1 MFDVHLFPRSM
12 FIFSFIT
19 LTFTGPVVMILIMK
33 PGNIIEYI
41 DRQKI
46 ICAVV
51 MEVKNKK
58 LRLLTENDREVKLSL
73 GRVSHKSSTCMDLS
87 LSRYELVLTLKAAAN
102 KRKDLAGSVNI
113 RELWDT
119 LHTEQEW
126 IDLATMTGLCF
137 PANPDGDHEAAVVR
151 AIFNDR
157 LYFKFDL
164 DRFLPNSEKQVEQ
177 IAAHRSE
184 EARRNRIIEEGGAW
198 LKTVN
203 GDKGSFSPDSLCLEY
218 VKILKSFYLFK
229 KESTHYA
236 LGKAMLE
243 NAGIRDSEAV
253 FQLLVKLGIWDKN
266 ENIDLHR
273 YKIPITFPAKVTKSA
288 AELASGIGRVVE
300 WSSSRVGAA
309 FSRENRGQ
317 RSEVISTYRG
327 REDLTML
334 PVITI
339 DGLSTTDFDD
349 ALSIEDKGDHYRLGI
364 HISDV
369 GHFIKKEDIIDQE
382 ALARGSSIYMMDQKI
397 SMIPS
402 GLAEDLCS
410 LKAGELR
417 PAISVIVKLSR
428 FFELIDFEII
438 PSLIRV
444 KRQLTYYDVN
454 LIAED
459 DREIGI
465 FYDIAKNF
473 RELRLSRGAVQ
484 ITLPEI
490 NIRINEA
497 GELTISR
504 IERESPGRML
514 VEEIMIMANWLMA
527 RFLAKQDAPAIFRSQ
542 PEPRGR
548 LYKGNKGSLFQNWMQ
563 RKLLSRYVL
572 SMEPEHHSG
581 LGLEA
586 YVTATSPIRKYYDF
600 ATQRQVRAILG
611 LEEPYSIEE
620 IQRIIQLL
628 EQPMSCVLKIQN
640 SRHRYWLLKY
650 LETRIGQKEEAVV
663 LFKRK
668 NSYQALMKEYMIEC
682 ELPVSSGID
691 LKPEDLIQVR
701 IQHVNARKDIISVFM
716 G

>member
-1 MFDVHLFPRSM
+1 
-12 FIFSFIT
+12 
-19 LTFTGPVVMILIMK
+19 
-33 PGNIIEYI
+33 
-41 DRQKI
+41 
-46 ICAVV
+46 

-87 LSRYELVLTLKAAAN
+87 LSRYKLVESLKKTAN
-102 KRKDLAGSVNI
+102 IRKDLAGSVNI
-113 RELWDT
+113 RELWDI
-119 LHTEQEW
+119 LHAEQEW

-164 DRFLPNSEKQVEQ
+164 DRFFPNSEKRVEQ
-177 IAAHRSE
+177 IAAHRRE

-203 GDKGSFSPDSLCLEY
+203 GDKGSFSPDSLSLEY
-218 VKILKSFYLFK
+218 VKILKSFYLFE

-243 NAGIRDSEAV
+243 KAGIRDSEAI

-266 ENIDLHR
+266 ENIELHR
-273 YKIPITFPAKVTKSA
+273 YKIPITFPAEVTKSA
-288 AELASGIGRVVE
+288 AELAGST
-300 WSSSRVGAA
+300 SD
-309 FSRENRGQ
+309 
-317 RSEVISTYRG
+317 ISTYRG

-339 DGLSTTDFDD
+339 DGQSTTDFDD
-349 ALSIEDKGDHYRLGI
+349 ALSIEEMDDHYRLGI

-369 GHFIKKEDIIDQE
+369 GHYIKKEDIIDQE
-382 ALARGSSIYMMDQKI
+382 ALARGSSIYMLDRKI
-397 SMIPS
+397 PMIPAC
-402 GLAEDLCS
+402 LAEDLCS

-438 PSLIRV
+438 PSLVRV
-444 KRQLTYYDVN
+444 KQQLTYYDVN

-465 FYDIAKNF
+465 LYDIAKKF
-473 RELRLSRGAVQ
+473 REFRLGRGAVQ

-504 IERESPGRML
+504 IQRESPGRML

-548 LYKGNKGSLFQNWMQ
+548 LYKGNEGSLFQNWMQ

-572 SMEPEHHSG
+572 GMEPEHHSG

-668 NSYQALMKEYMIEC
+668 NSYQILMKEYMIEC

-691 LKPEDLIQVR
+691 LKPGDLIQIR
-701 IQHVNARKDIISVFM
+701 LQHVNARKDVLSVYM

>member
-1 MFDVHLFPRSM
+1 
-12 FIFSFIT
+12 
-19 LTFTGPVVMILIMK
+19 MK

-46 ICAVV
+46 ICAAV

-87 LSRYELVLTLKAAAN
+87 LSRYELVVTLKAAAN

-164 DRFLPNSEKQVEQ
+164 DRFFPNSEKRVEQ
-177 IAAHRSE
+177 IAAHRRE

-203 GDKGSFSPDSLCLEY
+203 GDKGSFSPDSLSLEY
-218 VKILKSFYLFK
+218 VKILKSFYLFE

-243 NAGIRDSEAV
+243 KAGIRDSEAI

-266 ENIDLHR
+266 ENIELHR
-273 YKIPITFPAKVTKSA
+273 YKIPITFPAEVTKSA
-288 AELASGIGRVVE
+288 AELAGST
-300 WSSSRVGAA
+300 SD
-309 FSRENRGQ
+309 
-317 RSEVISTYRG
+317 ISTYRG

-339 DGLSTTDFDD
+339 DGQSTTDFDD
-349 ALSIEDKGDHYRLGI
+349 ALSIEEMDDHYRLGI

-369 GHFIKKEDIIDQE
+369 GHYIKKEDIIDQE
-382 ALARGSSIYMMDQKI
+382 ALVRGSSIYMLDRKI
-397 SMIPS
+397 PMIPAC
-402 GLAEDLCS
+402 LAEDLCS

-428 FFELIDFEII
+428 FFQIIDFEII
-438 PSLIRV
+438 PSLVRV
-444 KRQLTYYDVN
+444 KQQLTYYDVN

-465 FYDIAKNF
+465 LYDIAKKF
-473 RELRLSRGAVQ
+473 REFRLGRGAVQ

-490 NIRINEA
+490 NIRINET
-497 GELTISR
+497 GELTINR
-504 IERESPGRML
+504 MQRESPGRML

-548 LYKGNKGSLFQNWMQ
+548 LYKGNEGSLFQNWMQ

-572 SMEPEHHSG
+572 GMEPEHHSG

-600 ATQRQVRAILG
+600 ATQRQIRAVLG

-668 NSYQALMKEYMIEC
+668 NSYRILIKEYMIEC
-682 ELPVSSGID
+682 ELSASSGID
-691 LKPEDLIQVR
+691 LKPEDLIQIR
-701 IQHVNARKDIISVFM
+701 LQHVNARKDVLSMYM

>member
-1 MFDVHLFPRSM
+1 MKELDL
-12 FIFSFIT
+12 
-19 LTFTGPVVMILIMK
+19 VVMILIMK

-41 DRQKI
+41 DRRKI

-73 GRVSHKSSTCMDLS
+73 GRVSHKSSTCMNLS
-87 LSRYELVLTLKAAAN
+87 LSRYELVVTLKAAAN
-102 KRKDLAGSVNI
+102 KRKNLAGSVNI

-126 IDLATMTGLCF
+126 IDLATMTELCF

-164 DRFLPNSEKQVEQ
+164 DRFFPNSEKRVEQ
-177 IAAHRSE
+177 IAVHRRE

-229 KESTHYA
+229 KESAHYA

-243 NAGIRDSEAV
+243 KAGIRDSEAV

-288 AELASGIGRVVE
+288 AELAGST
-300 WSSSRVGAA
+300 SD
-309 FSRENRGQ
+309 
-317 RSEVISTYRG
+317 ISTYRG

-339 DGLSTTDFDD
+339 DGQSTTDFDD

-369 GHFIKKEDIIDQE
+369 GHFIKKKDIIDQE
-382 ALARGSSIYMMDQKI
+382 ALVRGSSIYMLDRKI
-397 SMIPS
+397 PMIPAC
-402 GLAEDLCS
+402 LAEDLCS

-417 PAISVIVKLSR
+417 PAISVMVKLSR
-428 FFELIDFEII
+428 FFEIIDFEII
-438 PSLIRV
+438 PSLVRV
-444 KRQLTYYDVN
+444 KQQLTYYDVN

-465 FYDIAKNF
+465 LYDIAKKF
-473 RELRLSRGAVQ
+473 REFRLGRGAVQ

-490 NIRINEA
+490 NIRINKA

-650 LETRIGQKEEAVV
+650 LETRINQKEEAVV

-691 LKPEDLIQVR
+691 LKPKDLIQIR
-701 IQHVNARKDIISVFM
+701 LQHVNARKDVLSVYM

>member
-1 MFDVHLFPRSM
+1 
-12 FIFSFIT
+12 
-19 LTFTGPVVMILIMK
+19 
-33 PGNIIEYI
+33 
-41 DRQKI
+41 
-46 ICAVV
+46 

-73 GRVSHKSSTCMDLS
+73 NRVSHKSDTCLDLS
-87 LSRYELVLTLKAAAN
+87 LSRYELIVSLKAAAN
-102 KRKDLAGSVNI
+102 KRKDLVGSVNI
-113 RELWDT
+113 RELWDI

-126 IDLATMTGLCF
+126 VDLATMTELCF
-137 PANPDGDHEAAVVR
+137 PTNSDADHEAAVVR

-157 LYFKFDL
+157 LYFKFNH
-164 DRFLPNSEKQVEQ
+164 DRFSPNSEKRVEQ
-177 IAAHRSE
+177 IAAHRRE

-198 LKTVN
+198 LKIIN
-203 GDKGSFSPDSLCLEY
+203 GDTASFSPDSLSGDKLEY
-218 VKILKSFYLFK
+218 VKILKSFYLFE

-243 NAGIRDSEAV
+243 KAGIRAGEAV
-253 FQLLVKLGIWDKN
+253 FQLLVKLGVWDKD
-266 ENIDLHR
+266 ENIELHR
-273 YKIPITFPAKVTKSA
+273 YKIPTTFPAEVTKG
-288 AELASGIGRVVE
+288 AEEIGGR
-300 WSSSRVGAA
+300 
-309 FSRENRGQ
+309 
-317 RSEVISTYRG
+317 RSEVISTYSG

-339 DGLSTTDFDD
+339 DGQSTTDFDD
-349 ALSIEDKGDHYRLGI
+349 ALSIEEMGDYYRLGI
-364 HISDV
+364 HVSDV
-369 GHFIKKEDIIDQE
+369 GHYIKKRDIIDQE
-382 ALARGSSIYMMDQKI
+382 ALVRGSSIYTLDRKI
-397 SMIPS
+397 PMIPACF
-402 GLAEDLCS
+402 AEDLGS

-417 PAISVIVKLSR
+417 PAISVMVKVSR
-428 FFELIDFEII
+428 FFEIIGFEII
-438 PSLIRV
+438 PSIVRV
-444 KRQLTYYDVN
+444 KQQLTYYDVN
-454 LIAED
+454 MIAKD

-465 FYDIAKNF
+465 LYDIAKKF
-473 RELRLSRGAVQ
+473 REFRLGRGAVQ

-490 NIRINEA
+490 NIRTNES

-504 IERESPGRML
+504 IQRESPGRML
-514 VEEIMIMANWLMA
+514 VAEIMIMANWLMA
-527 RFLAKQDAPAIFRSQ
+527 RFLAKHDAPAIFRSQ

-548 LYKGNKGSLFQNWMQ
+548 LYKSNEGTLFQNWMQ

-581 LGLEA
+581 LGLDA
-586 YVTATSPIRKYYDF
+586 YVTGTSPIRKYYDF
-600 ATQRQVRAILG
+600 ATQRQIRAILG
-611 LEEPYSIEE
+611 LEDPYSIED

-628 EQPMSCVLKIQN
+628 EQPMNCVLKIQN

-650 LETRIGQKEEAVV
+650 LETRINQKEEAVV

-701 IQHVNARKDIISVFM
+701 LQHVNARKDVLSVYM

>member
-1 MFDVHLFPRSM
+1 
-12 FIFSFIT
+12 
-19 LTFTGPVVMILIMK
+19 MK

-46 ICAVV
+46 ICAAV

-87 LSRYELVLTLKAAAN
+87 LSRYELVVTLKAAAN

-203 GDKGSFSPDSLCLEY
+203 GDKGSFSPDSLSLEY
-218 VKILKSFYLFK
+218 VKILKSFYLFE

-243 NAGIRDSEAV
+243 KAGIRDSEAV

-266 ENIDLHR
+266 ENIELHR
-273 YKIPITFPAKVTKSA
+273 YKIPITFPAEVTKSA
-288 AELASGIGRVVE
+288 AELAGST
-300 WSSSRVGAA
+300 SD
-309 FSRENRGQ
+309 
-317 RSEVISTYRG
+317 ISTYRG

-339 DGLSTTDFDD
+339 DGQSTTDFDD
-349 ALSIEDKGDHYRLGI
+349 ALSIEEMDDHYRLGI

-369 GHFIKKEDIIDQE
+369 GHYIKKEDIIDQE
-382 ALARGSSIYMMDQKI
+382 ALVRGSSIYMLDRKI
-397 SMIPS
+397 PMIPAC
-402 GLAEDLCS
+402 LAEDLCS

-428 FFELIDFEII
+428 FFQIIDFEII
-438 PSLIRV
+438 PSLVRV
-444 KRQLTYYDVN
+444 KQQLTYYDVN

-465 FYDIAKNF
+465 LYDIAKKF
-473 RELRLSRGAVQ
+473 REFRLGRGAVQ

-490 NIRINEA
+490 NIRINET
-497 GELTISR
+497 GELTINR
-504 IERESPGRML
+504 MQRESPGRML

-668 NSYQALMKEYMIEC
+668 NSYRILIKEYMIEC
-682 ELPVSSGID
+682 ELSASSGID
-691 LKPEDLIQVR
+691 LKPEDLIQIR
-701 IQHVNARKDIISVFM
+701 LQHVNARKDVLSMYM

>member
-1 MFDVHLFPRSM
+1 
-12 FIFSFIT
+12 
-19 LTFTGPVVMILIMK
+19 MK

-46 ICAVV
+46 ICAAV

-87 LSRYELVLTLKAAAN
+87 LSRYELVVTLKAAAN

-203 GDKGSFSPDSLCLEY
+203 GDKGSFSPDSLSLEY
-218 VKILKSFYLFK
+218 VKILKSFYLFE

-243 NAGIRDSEAV
+243 KAGIRDSEAV

-266 ENIDLHR
+266 ENIELHR
-273 YKIPITFPAKVTKSA
+273 YKIPITFPAEVTKSA
-288 AELASGIGRVVE
+288 AELAGST
-300 WSSSRVGAA
+300 SD
-309 FSRENRGQ
+309 
-317 RSEVISTYRG
+317 ISTYRG

-339 DGLSTTDFDD
+339 DGQSTTDFDD
-349 ALSIEDKGDHYRLGI
+349 ALSIEEMDDHYRLGI

-369 GHFIKKEDIIDQE
+369 GHYIKKEDIIDQE
-382 ALARGSSIYMMDQKI
+382 ALVRGSSIYMLDRKI
-397 SMIPS
+397 PMIPAC
-402 GLAEDLCS
+402 LAEDLCS

-428 FFELIDFEII
+428 FFQIIDFEII
-438 PSLIRV
+438 PSLVRV
-444 KRQLTYYDVN
+444 KQQLTYYDVN

-465 FYDIAKNF
+465 LYDIAKKF
-473 RELRLSRGAVQ
+473 REFRLGRGAVQ

-490 NIRINEA
+490 NIRINET
-497 GELTISR
+497 GELTINR
-504 IERESPGRML
+504 MQRESPGRML

-628 EQPMSCVLKIQN
+628 ERSVSCVLKIQN

-668 NSYQALMKEYMIEC
+668 NSYRILIKEYMIEC
-682 ELPVSSGID
+682 ELSASSGID
-691 LKPEDLIQVR
+691 LKPEDLIQIR
-701 IQHVNARKDIISVFM
+701 LQHVNARKDVLSMYM

>member
-1 MFDVHLFPRSM
+1 
-12 FIFSFIT
+12 
-19 LTFTGPVVMILIMK
+19 
-33 PGNIIEYI
+33 
-41 DRQKI
+41 
-46 ICAVV
+46 

-87 LSRYELVLTLKAAAN
+87 LSRYELVVTLKAAAN

-164 DRFLPNSEKQVEQ
+164 DRFFPNSEKRVEQ
-177 IAAHRSE
+177 IAAHRRE

-203 GDKGSFSPDSLCLEY
+203 GDKGSFSPDSLSLEY
-218 VKILKSFYLFK
+218 VKILKSFYLFE

-243 NAGIRDSEAV
+243 KAGIRDSEAI

-266 ENIDLHR
+266 ENIELHR
-273 YKIPITFPAKVTKSA
+273 YKIPITFPAEVTKSA
-288 AELASGIGRVVE
+288 AELAGST
-300 WSSSRVGAA
+300 SD
-309 FSRENRGQ
+309 
-317 RSEVISTYRG
+317 ISTYRG

-339 DGLSTTDFDD
+339 DGQSTTDFDD
-349 ALSIEDKGDHYRLGI
+349 ALSIEEMDDHYRLGI

-369 GHFIKKEDIIDQE
+369 GHYIKKEDIIDQE
-382 ALARGSSIYMMDQKI
+382 ALVRGSSIYMLDRKI
-397 SMIPS
+397 PMIPAC
-402 GLAEDLCS
+402 LAEDLCS

-428 FFELIDFEII
+428 FFQIIDFEII
-438 PSLIRV
+438 PSLVRV
-444 KRQLTYYDVN
+444 KQQLTYYDVN

-465 FYDIAKNF
+465 LYDIAKKF
-473 RELRLSRGAVQ
+473 REFRLGRGAVQ

-490 NIRINEA
+490 NIRINET
-497 GELTISR
+497 GELTINR
-504 IERESPGRML
+504 MQRESPGRML

-548 LYKGNKGSLFQNWMQ
+548 LYKGNEGSLFQNWMQ

-572 SMEPEHHSG
+572 GMEPEHHSG

-600 ATQRQVRAILG
+600 ATQRQIRAVLG

-628 EQPMSCVLKIQN
+628 ERSVSCVLKIQN

-668 NSYQALMKEYMIEC
+668 NSYRILIKEYMIEC
-682 ELPVSSGID
+682 ELSASSGID
-691 LKPEDLIQVR
+691 LKPEDLIQIR
-701 IQHVNARKDIISVFM
+701 LQHVNARKDVLSMYM

>member
-1 MFDVHLFPRSM
+1 
-12 FIFSFIT
+12 
-19 LTFTGPVVMILIMK
+19 MK

-46 ICAVV
+46 ICAAV

-87 LSRYELVLTLKAAAN
+87 LSRYELVVTLKAAAN

-113 RELWDT
+113 RELWDI

-126 IDLATMTGLCF
+126 IDLATMTELCF

-164 DRFLPNSEKQVEQ
+164 DRFFPNSEKRVEQ
-177 IAAHRSE
+177 IAAHRRE

-203 GDKGSFSPDSLCLEY
+203 GDKGSFSPDSLSLEY
-218 VKILKSFYLFK
+218 VKILKSFYLFE

-243 NAGIRDSEAV
+243 KAGIRDSEAV

-266 ENIDLHR
+266 ENIELHR
-273 YKIPITFPAKVTKSA
+273 YKIPITFPAEVTKSA
-288 AELASGIGRVVE
+288 AELAGST
-300 WSSSRVGAA
+300 SD
-309 FSRENRGQ
+309 
-317 RSEVISTYRG
+317 ISTYRG

-339 DGLSTTDFDD
+339 DGQSTTDFDD
-349 ALSIEDKGDHYRLGI
+349 ALSIEEMDDHYRLGI

-369 GHFIKKEDIIDQE
+369 GHYIKKEDIIDQE
-382 ALARGSSIYMMDQKI
+382 ALVRGSSIYMLDRKI
-397 SMIPS
+397 PMIPAC
-402 GLAEDLCS
+402 LAEDLCS

-428 FFELIDFEII
+428 FFQIIDFEII
-438 PSLIRV
+438 PSLVRV
-444 KRQLTYYDVN
+444 KQQLTYYDVN

-465 FYDIAKNF
+465 LYDIAKKF
-473 RELRLSRGAVQ
+473 REFRLGRGAVQ

-490 NIRINEA
+490 NIRINET
-497 GELTISR
+497 GELTINR
-504 IERESPGRML
+504 MQRESPGRML

-548 LYKGNKGSLFQNWMQ
+548 LYKGNEGSLFQNWMQ

-572 SMEPEHHSG
+572 GMEPEHHSG

-600 ATQRQVRAILG
+600 ATQRQIRAVLG

-628 EQPMSCVLKIQN
+628 ERSVSCVLKIQN

-668 NSYQALMKEYMIEC
+668 NSYRILIKEYMIEC
-682 ELPVSSGID
+682 ELSASSGID
-691 LKPEDLIQVR
+691 LKPEDLIQIR
-701 IQHVNARKDIISVFM
+701 LQHVNARKDVLSMYM

>member
-1 MFDVHLFPRSM
+1 M
-12 FIFSFIT
+12 IF
-19 LTFTGPVVMILIMK
+19 VMK

-51 MEVKNKK
+51 MEVKNTK
-58 LRLLTENDREVKLSL
+58 LRLLTENDREVKLS
-73 GRVSHKSSTCMDLS
+73 RSRISHKSSTCMDLS
-87 LSRYELVLTLKAAAN
+87 WSRYKLVESLKKTAN
-102 KRKDLAGSVNI
+102 MRKDLACSVNTK
-113 RELWDT
+113 ELWDI
-119 LHTEQEW
+119 LHAEQEW

-157 LYFKFDL
+157 LYFKFDF
-164 DRFLPNSEKQVEQ
+164 DRFLPNSEKRVEQ
-177 IAAHRSE
+177 IAAHRKE
-184 EARRNRIIEEGGAW
+184 EARRNRIIEKGGAW

-203 GDKGSFSPDSLCLEY
+203 GDKGSFSPDSLSGDKLEY
-218 VKILKSFYLFK
+218 VKILKSFYLFE

-243 NAGIRDSEAV
+243 KAGIRDTEAV
-253 FQLLVKLGIWDKN
+253 FQLFVKLGIWDKD
-266 ENIDLHR
+266 ENIELHR

-288 AELASGIGRVVE
+288 AEVRGR
-300 WSSSRVGAA
+300 
-309 FSRENRGQ
+309 
-317 RSEVISTYRG
+317 RSEVISTYSD

-349 ALSIEDKGDHYRLGI
+349 ALSIEEMDDHYRLGI

-369 GHFIKKEDIIDQE
+369 GHFIKKGDIIDQE
-382 ALARGSSIYMMDQKI
+382 ALVRGSSIYMMDQKI

-417 PAISVIVKLSR
+417 PAISIMVKISQFYEIV
-428 FFELIDFEII
+428 DYEIV
-438 PSLIRV
+438 PSIIRV

-454 LIAED
+454 TIAD
-459 DREIGI
+459 GDKEIVI
-465 FYDIAKNF
+465 LYDIAKNF

-490 NIRINEA
+490 NICINGE
-497 GELTISR
+497 GELTVTR
-504 IERESPGRML
+504 INRESAGRML
-514 VEEIMIMANWLMA
+514 VAEIMIMANWLMA

-548 LYKGNKGSLFQNWMQ
+548 LYKGNEGSLFQNWMQ

-572 SMEPEHHSG
+572 GMEPEHHSG

-600 ATQRQVRAILG
+600 VTQRQVRAILG

-650 LETRIGQKEEAVV
+650 LETRIGKKEEAVV

-668 NSYQALMKEYMIEC
+668 NRYQILIKEYMIEC

-691 LKPEDLIQVR
+691 LKPEDLIQIR
-701 IQHVNARKDIISVFM
+701 LQHVNARKDVLSVYM

>member
-1 MFDVHLFPRSM
+1 
-12 FIFSFIT
+12 
-19 LTFTGPVVMILIMK
+19 MK

-51 MEVKNKK
+51 MEVKDKK
-58 LRLLTENDREVKLSL
+58 LRLITENNREVKLS
-73 GRVSHKSSTCMDLS
+73 RSRISHKSSTYMDLS
-87 LSRYELVLTLKAAAN
+87 LSRYKLVESLKKTAN
-102 KRKDLAGSVNI
+102 IRKDLAGSVNI
-113 RELWDT
+113 RELWDI
-119 LHTEQEW
+119 LHAEQEW
-126 IDLATMTGLCF
+126 IDLAAITGLCF
-137 PANPDGDHEAAVVR
+137 PDNPDGDHEAAVVR
-151 AIFNDR
+151 VIFNDR
-157 LYFKFDL
+157 LYFKFDN
-164 DRFLPNSEKQVEQ
+164 DRFFPNSEKRVEQ
-177 IAAHRSE
+177 IAAYRRE

-198 LKTVN
+198 LKMIN
-203 GDKGSFSPDSLCLEY
+203 GDTGSFSPDFLSGDKLEY
-218 VKILKSFYLFK
+218 VKILKSFYLFE

-243 NAGIRDSEAV
+243 KAGIRDSKAV
-253 FQLLVKLGIWDKN
+253 FQLLVKLGVWDKD
-266 ENIDLHR
+266 ENIELHR

-288 AELASGIGRVVE
+288 EKVRGRRSEV
-300 WSSSRVGAA
+300 
-309 FSRENRGQ
+309 RGQ
-317 RSEVISTYRG
+317 RSEVGG

-349 ALSIEDKGDHYRLGI
+349 ALSIEEMDDHYRLGI

-369 GHFIKKEDIIDQE
+369 GHFIKKGDIVDQE
-382 ALARGSSIYMMDQKI
+382 ALVRGSSIYMMDQKI

-402 GLAEDLCS
+402 GFAEDLCS

-417 PAISVIVKLSR
+417 PAISIMVKISQ
-428 FFELIDFEII
+428 FYEIIDYEII
-438 PSLIRV
+438 PSIIRV
-444 KRQLTYYDVN
+444 KRQLTYCDVN
-454 LIAED
+454 TVED
-459 DREIGI
+459 GDKEIVVL
-465 FYDIAKNF
+465 YDIAKNF
-473 RELRLSRGAVQ
+473 REFRLSRGAVQ

-490 NIRINEA
+490 NIWINGE
-497 GELTISR
+497 GELTVTR
-504 IERESPGRML
+504 INRESPGRML
-514 VEEIMIMANWLMA
+514 VAEIMIMANWLMA

-548 LYKGNKGSLFQNWMQ
+548 LYKGNEGSLFQNWMQ

-572 SMEPEHHSG
+572 GMKPEHHSG

-628 EQPMSCVLKIQN
+628 EQPMSCVLKTQN

-650 LETRIGQKEEAVV
+650 LETRIGKKEEAVV

-668 NSYQALMKEYMIEC
+668 NRYQILIKEYMIEC

-691 LKPEDLIQVR
+691 LKPEDLIQIR
-701 IQHVNARKDIISVFM
+701 LQHVNARKDVLSVYM

>member
-1 MFDVHLFPRSM
+1 M
-12 FIFSFIT
+12 IF
-19 LTFTGPVVMILIMK
+19 VMK

-87 LSRYELVLTLKAAAN
+87 LSRYELVVTLKAAAN
-102 KRKDLAGSVNI
+102 KRKNLAGSVNI

-126 IDLATMTGLCF
+126 IDLATMTELCF

-164 DRFLPNSEKQVEQ
+164 DRFLPNSEKRVEQ
-177 IAAHRSE
+177 IATHRRE
-184 EARRNRIIEEGGAW
+184 EVRRNRIIEEGGAW

-203 GDKGSFSPDSLCLEY
+203 GDKGSFSPDSLSLEY
-218 VKILKSFYLFK
+218 VKILKSFYLFE

-243 NAGIRDSEAV
+243 NAGIRANEAV

-288 AELASGIGRVVE
+288 AELAGST
-300 WSSSRVGAA
+300 AD
-309 FSRENRGQ
+309 
-317 RSEVISTYRG
+317 ISTYRG

-369 GHFIKKEDIIDQE
+369 GHYIKKEDIIDQE
-382 ALARGSSIYMMDQKI
+382 ALVRGSSIYMLDRKI
-397 SMIPS
+397 PMIPAC
-402 GLAEDLCS
+402 LAEDLCS

-417 PAISVIVKLSR
+417 PAISVMVKLSR
-428 FFELIDFEII
+428 FFEIIDFEII
-438 PSLIRV
+438 PSLVRV
-444 KRQLTYYDVN
+444 KQQLTYYDVN

-465 FYDIAKNF
+465 LYDIAKKF
-473 RELRLSRGAVQ
+473 REFRLGRGAVQ

-504 IERESPGRML
+504 IQRESPGRML

-572 SMEPEHHSG
+572 GMEPEHHSG

-691 LKPEDLIQVR
+691 LKPEDLIQIR
-701 IQHVNARKDIISVFM
+701 LQHVNARKDVLSVYM

>member
-1 MFDVHLFPRSM
+1 
-12 FIFSFIT
+12 
-19 LTFTGPVVMILIMK
+19 MK

-51 MEVKNKK
+51 MEVKNTK
-58 LRLLTENDREVKLSL
+58 LRLLTEKDREVKLST

-87 LSRYELVLTLKAAAN
+87 SSRYELVEALKAAAN
-102 KRKDLAGSVNI
+102 KRKYLIGSVNI
-113 RELWDT
+113 RELWDI
-119 LHTEQEW
+119 LHSEQEW
-126 IDLATMTGLCF
+126 IDLATMTELCF

-151 AIFNDR
+151 AFFNDR

-164 DRFLPNSEKQVEQ
+164 DRFFPNSEKRVEQ
-177 IAAHRSE
+177 IAAHRRE
-184 EARRNRIIEEGGAW
+184 EARRDRIIEEGGAW
-198 LKTVN
+198 LKMVN
-203 GDKGSFSPDSLCLEY
+203 ADKGSFSPDSLSLEY
-218 VKILKSFYLFK
+218 VKILESFYLFE

-243 NAGIRDSEAV
+243 KAGIRTGEAV
-253 FQLLVKLGIWDKN
+253 FELLVKLGVWDKN
-266 ENIDLHR
+266 ENIELHR
-273 YKIPITFPAKVTKSA
+273 YKIPITFPAEVTKRA
-288 AELASGIGRVVE
+288 AELADSMADRGQRSE
-300 WSSSRVGAA
+300 VG
-309 FSRENRGQ
+309 GQ
-317 RSEVISTYRG
+317 RSEVISTYSG

-339 DGLSTTDFDD
+339 DGQSTTDFDD
-349 ALSIEDKGDHYRLGI
+349 ALSIEEIGDHYRLGI

-369 GHFIKKEDIIDQE
+369 GHYIKKRDIIDEE
-382 ALARGSSIYMMDQKI
+382 ALVRGSSIYTLDRKI
-397 SMIPS
+397 PMLPACF
-402 GLAEDLCS
+402 AEDLCS

-417 PAISVIVKLSR
+417 PAISVMVKLSR
-428 FFELIDFEII
+428 FFETIDFEII
-438 PSLIRV
+438 PSLVRV
-444 KRQLTYYDVN
+444 KQQLTYYDVN
-454 LIAED
+454 MIAED

-465 FYDIAKNF
+465 LYDIAKKF
-473 RELRLSRGAVQ
+473 REFRLGRGAVQ

-490 NIRINEA
+490 NIRTNEA
-497 GELTISR
+497 GELAISR
-504 IERESPGRML
+504 IQRESAGRML
-514 VEEIMIMANWLMA
+514 VAEIMIMANWLMA
-527 RFLAKQDAPAIFRSQ
+527 RFLAKHNAPAIFRSQ
-542 PEPRGR
+542 PDPRDR

-586 YVTATSPIRKYYDF
+586 YVTATSPIRKYYDL
-600 ATQRQVRAILG
+600 ATQRQVRAILE

-620 IQRIIQLL
+620 IERIIQLL

-650 LETRIGQKEEAVV
+650 LETRINQKEEAVV

-701 IQHVNARKDIISVFM
+701 IQHVNARKDVLSVYM

>member
-1 MFDVHLFPRSM
+1 MKELG
-12 FIFSFIT
+12 
-19 LTFTGPVVMILIMK
+19 LVVMILIMK

-51 MEVKNKK
+51 MEVKNTK
-58 LRLLTENDREVKLSL
+58 LRLLTENDREVKLS
-73 GRVSHKSSTCMDLS
+73 RSRISHKSSTCMDLS
-87 LSRYELVLTLKAAAN
+87 LSRYKLVEFLKKTAN
-102 KRKDLAGSVNI
+102 IRKDLAGSVNI
-113 RELWDT
+113 RELWDI
-119 LHTEQEW
+119 LHAEQEW
-126 IDLATMTGLCF
+126 IDLAAITGLCF
-137 PANPDGDHEAAVVR
+137 PDNPDGDHEAAVVR

-157 LYFKFDL
+157 LYFKFDN
-164 DRFLPNSEKQVEQ
+164 DRFFPNSEKRVEQ
-177 IAAHRSE
+177 IAVYRRE

-198 LKTVN
+198 LKMIN
-203 GDKGSFSPDSLCLEY
+203 GDKGSSLPDSLCLEY
-218 VKILKSFYLFK
+218 VKILKSFYLFE

-243 NAGIRDSEAV
+243 KAGIRDTEAV
-253 FQLLVKLGIWDKN
+253 FQLLVKLGVWDKD
-266 ENIDLHR
+266 ENIELHR
-273 YKIPITFPAKVTKSA
+273 YKIPITFPAEVMKKAEKVRGLSIEKIERSD
-288 AELASGIGRVVE
+288 SINHQ
-300 WSSSRVGAA
+300 SSIINQQSKEVG
-309 FSRENRGQ
+309 
-317 RSEVISTYRG
+317 G

-349 ALSIEDKGDHYRLGI
+349 ALSIEEMDDHYRLGI

-369 GHFIKKEDIIDQE
+369 GHFIKKGDIIDQE
-382 ALARGSSIYMMDQKI
+382 ALVRGSSIYMMDQKI

-417 PAISVIVKLSR
+417 PAISIMVKISQ
-428 FFELIDFEII
+428 FYEIIDYEII
-438 PSLIRV
+438 PSIIRV

-454 LIAED
+454 TIAD
-459 DREIGI
+459 GDKEIVI
-465 FYDIAKNF
+465 LYDIAKNF

-490 NIRINEA
+490 NICINGE
-497 GELTISR
+497 GELTVTR
-504 IERESPGRML
+504 INRESAGRML
-514 VEEIMIMANWLMA
+514 VAEIMIMANWLMA

-548 LYKGNKGSLFQNWMQ
+548 LYKGNEGSLFQNWMQ

-572 SMEPEHHSG
+572 GMEPEHHSG

-600 ATQRQVRAILG
+600 VTQRQVRAILG

-668 NSYQALMKEYMIEC
+668 NRYQILMKEYMIEC

-691 LKPEDLIQVR
+691 LKPEDLIQIR
-701 IQHVNARKDIISVFM
+701 LQHVNARKDVLSVYM